1 MIPESNFRIK
11 RTLTMEHINFL
22 AFAMPAFFIFLFL
35 EYKLAQRSK
44 RPEIFNYE
52 SSVSNI
58 SIGIAERLINLFVA
72 GSFYQ
77 LYYWI
82 YNSYRI
88 FDIPNNIYIWLALIL
103 ATDFVWY
110 WYHRLGHEVNF
121 FWAAHIVHHHSEE
134 FNFTAAA
141 RITTFQAVIRTG
153 FWCVLPFAGF
163 HPTMV
168 ITMLIVHGAY
178 SFFTHTQL
186 IGKIKWLE
194 YVFVT
199 PSVHGVHH
207 ASDEKYLDKNYG
219 DMFTFWDR
227 IFGTFQEEEE
237 KPKYGLT
244 HPLKSYSFLW
254 QHFHYYFEIFEL
266 YKRSNGF
273 KAKWKAIFGSPANMD
288 QDIRPTLERRFLQ
301 DKANPHQRLRFK
313 NYLYIQLG
321 ASTFI
326 LSLVTYYFEFLNTYD
341 KVFILM
347 IILITLVNCGALLE
361 QRKWIYYLEY
371 VRLYIIIT
379 YFLYEEDLL
388 IFFMLPLLMMVFAEQ
403 FFSLGKRYQ
412 SVVLQLESLE

>member
-1 MIPESNFRIK
+1 
-11 RTLTMEHINFL
+11 MEHINFL
-22 AFAMPAFFIFLFL
+22 AFAMPAFFIFLYL
-35 EYKLAQRSK
+35 EYKLSLRQKKANV
-44 RPEIFNYE
+44 FNYE

-58 SIGIAERLINLFVA
+58 SIGIAERLLNLFIA

-77 LYYWI
+77 LYYFI
-82 YNSYRI
+82 YNNYKI
-88 FDIPNNIYIWLALIL
+88 FDIPATLWVWLALLL

-141 RITTFQAVIRTG
+141 RITTFQAIIRTG
-153 FWCVLPFAGF
+153 FWCVLPLIGF

-168 ITMLIVHGAY
+168 ITMLIVHGSY

-207 ASDEKYLDKNYG
+207 ASNEKYLDKNYG

-227 IFGTFQEEEE
+227 IFGTFQPEEE

-244 HPLKSYSFLW
+244 HPLQSYSFLW
-254 QHFHYYFEIFEL
+254 QHFHYYFEIYEL
-266 YKRSNGF
+266 WKRSSGF
-273 KAKWKAIFGSPANMD
+273 KNKWKAVFGSPADMD
-288 QDIRPTLERRFLQ
+288 QDIRPILEKRFLQ
-301 DKANPHQRLRFK
+301 SKTNPNQRLRFK

-321 ASTFI
+321 VCTVI
-326 LSLVTYYFEFLNTYD
+326 LSLFTYYFDSISSFDRIFVVL
-341 KVFILM
+341 FI
-347 IILITLVNCGALLE
+347 IITLINCGALLE

-371 VRLYIIIT
+371 ARLYLIIT
-379 YFLYEEDLL
+379 FFLYERHLL
-388 IFFMLPLLMMVFAEQ
+388 IFFMLPLLLMIFAEQ
-403 FFSLGKRYQ
+403 FFSLGKKYQ
-412 SVVLQLESLE
+412 SVVLQLETGD

>member
-1 MIPESNFRIK
+1 
-11 RTLTMEHINFL
+11 MENISFL
-22 AFAMPAFFIFLFL
+22 AFAMPAFFIFVWL
-35 EYKLAQRSK
+35 EYKIAQKKK

-58 SIGIAERLINLFVA
+58 SIGLAERLINLFIA

-77 LYYWI
+77 AFYFI
-82 YNSYRI
+82 YDNYRYLE
-88 FDIPNNIYIWLALIL
+88 IPNNFFIWIGLLL

-110 WYHRLGHEVNF
+110 WYHRMGHEINF

-141 RITTFQAVIRTG
+141 RITTFQAIIRTG
-153 FWCVLPFAGF
+153 FWCILPFIGF
-163 HPTMV
+163 HPKMV

-178 SFFTHTQL
+178 SFFTHTQI

-194 YVFVT
+194 YIFVT
-199 PSVHGVHH
+199 PSIHGVHH

-266 YKRSNGF
+266 WKRSKGF
-273 KAKWKAIFGSPANMD
+273 NAKWNAVFGSPATMD
-288 QDIRPTLERRFLQ
+288 QDIRPMLERRFLQ
-301 DKANPHQRLRFK
+301 DKTERKHRLKFK

-321 ASTFI
+321 I
-326 LSLVTYYFEFLNTYD
+326 VTLLLTIFTYNFETVGFYD
-341 KVFILM
+341 KLFVLSF
-347 IILITLVNCGALLE
+347 ILITLINCGALLE

-371 VRLYIIIT
+371 FRLFIICT
-379 YFLYEEDLL
+379 YLLYLDNLAEYFLIPVITMIILEKL
-388 IFFMLPLLMMVFAEQ
+388 
-403 FFSLGKRYQ
+403 FSLGKKYQ
-412 SVVLQLESLE
+412 GLILQLEKR